1 MSKESVSKV
10 VVRLLSDPKFTASFQ
25 RDPDTALKAFKLSR
39 EELASLKKLQ
49 GKDLANMRVKDFVG
63 PLAWGAIGG
72 SAVV

>member
-10 VVRLLSDPKFTASFQ
+10 VVRLLSDPKFAASFQ
-25 RDPDTALKAFKLSR
+25 RDPDTTLKSFKLGK
-39 EELASLKKLQ
+39 EELVALKKLQ